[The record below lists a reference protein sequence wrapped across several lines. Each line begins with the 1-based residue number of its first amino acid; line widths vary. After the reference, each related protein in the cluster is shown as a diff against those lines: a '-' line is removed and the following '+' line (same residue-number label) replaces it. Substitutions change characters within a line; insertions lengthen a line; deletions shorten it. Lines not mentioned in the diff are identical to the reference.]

1 MALQGSI
8 TFKGLTVPKAYLD
21 IHKIVIDVESMSAN
35 MEYKVYANQDVFAKD
50 KSNHLTTHIEVVPV
64 TKDFIAK
71 LLEAGRTEA
80 KKAGKKYGGF
90 KDYKK

>member
-8 TFKGLTVPKAYLD
+8 TFKGLSVPKAYLD

-35 MEYKVYANQDVFAKD
+35 MEYKVYADQKTFKAD

-64 TKDFIAK
+64 TDAFIEK
-71 LLEAGRTEA
+71 LLSAGRSEA

-90 KDYKK
+90 TDYRR